1 METGQVNERFHA
13 EKEMVMET
21 LFVIGAG
28 TMGGGIAQ
36 VAALNGFT
44 VYLYDIKQEFVDRG
58 LKGIVGA
65 WDKLVAR
72 GKMAAEDRD
81 AAAYLLNDLYALLDE
96 RRILFFPSSYK
107 RSIVY
112 GAEDAQGVVQ
122 RTAALNALRTPPAGY
137 LAFCTY
143 PEALAERVVDAEAL
157 RRETM
162 TVRAGDRLRPA
173 DLVEWL
179 DESGFVRVDFV
190 YEPGQYSQRGG
201 IVDVFSYVESLPYRF
216 DFFDEEVDSIR
227 RFNIS
232 SQLSQDKL
240 QQAEIIPNLNA
251 REGGRVSLV
260 EAAGDV
266 CYWFFDAD
274 YALRRVDDL
283 RRRMLAEADDPAG
296 VDRALTSRRQL
307 LDALAGKRLFAARD
321 TLAERPATVAVEFR
335 TAPQPSFNKNFELLA
350 DDLSA
355 AIQKG
360 YRTYILSENKAQ
372 VERLQNIFHQ
382 VGRGGV
388 VFTPVSL
395 TLHEGFVDHTLRLC
409 CYTDHQLFDRYQR
422 YRINGEIRRDEQMTV
437 AELNQLKPGDYVVH
451 IDHGV
456 GRFGGLV
463 KINENGRTHEA
474 IKLVYRD
481 GDVLFVNVHSLHRIS
496 RYKSGDGEP
505 PKVYKLGSGAWQKL
519 KAATK
524 KAVKDI
530 SRELIALYAKRKAS
544 QGFAFSADGYL
555 QHELEASFRYEETP
569 DQQAA
574 IEAVK
579 RDMESAEPMDRL
591 VCGDVGFGKTE
602 VAIRAAFKAAC
613 DGKQTAVLVPT
624 TILALQHYRSFMER
638 LRDFPVKIEYLNR
651 TKSARETKQILAD
664 LEAGR
669 IDILIGTHKMLGK
682 NVRFHDL
689 GLLVIDEEQKFGVA
703 AKEKLTQLSVN
714 VDTLT
719 LTATPIPRTLQFSLM
734 GSRDLSVI
742 STPPPNRQP
751 IVTES
756 HVFSEEIVRDA
767 VEAELARGGQVYFVH
782 NRVEDLQTVAGLITR
797 VCPKARVGVGH
808 GKMPAEQLE
817 RLVMDFIYGEFDVL
831 VSTTIVENGI
841 DIPNANTI
849 IVDGAQNY
857 GLSDLH
863 QLRGRVGRSDRKA
876 YCYLLSPPDEL
887 LGSDARRRLRA
898 IEEFSDLGSG
908 FNIAM
913 QDLDIR
919 GAGNLLGAEQ
929 SGFIADI
936 GFETYQKIM
945 REAVAELRAEGL
957 DVAGLSDREQE
968 VVEQLRYVEDAAV
981 EVDVEAE
988 LPDSYVSQTAEK
1000 LRLYRELDA
1009 MRSEEELQ
1017 RFEQRLVD
1025 RFGALPQAARELLDV
1040 VRLRWEAVRLGMERV
1055 KVKNGLMIVHFVGDA
1070 ASPFYKSEVFS
1081 ELLRRV
1087 TRRPDKFVLKQH
1099 NNRLAMTVRG
1109 VTDIAGAWE
1118 ILKSLYKEQDA

>member
-1 METGQVNERFHA
+1 MTASEQMLALVEGSKNLRRLCREYETESVTVHL
-13 EKEMVMET
+13 KELVGGAFSLYAAAT
-21 LFVIGAG
+21 IRRTGGVHVFV
-28 TMGGGIAQ
+28 
-36 VAALNGFT
+36 
-44 VYLYDIKQEFVDRG
+44 
-58 LKGIVGA
+58 
-65 WDKLVAR
+65 
-72 GKMAAEDRD
+72 AEDRD

-137 LAFCTY
+137 LALCTY

-437 AELNQLKPGDYVVH
+437 AELNQLRPGDYVVH

-456 GRFGGLV
+456 GRFDGLV
-463 KINENGRTHEA
+463 KIAAGDGRMQEA
-474 IKLVYRD
+474 IKLVYKD

-505 PKVYKLGSGAWQKL
+505 PKVYKLGNGAWQKL
-519 KAATK
+519 KNATK

-544 QGFAFSADGYL
+544 KGYAFSHDSYL
-555 QHELEASFRYEETP
+555 QHELEASFRWEDTP
-569 DQQAA
+569 DQQSATAA
-574 IEAVK
+574 IK
-579 RDMESAEPMDRL
+579 KDMESDQPMDRL

-602 VAIRAAFKAAC
+602 VAIRAAFKAAV
-613 DGKQTAVLVPT
+613 DGKQVAVLVPT
-624 TILALQHYRSFMER
+624 TILALQHYRSFTER
-638 LRDFPVKIEYLNR
+638 LRDFPVRVEYINR
-651 TKSARETKQILAD
+651 TKSTKEVSQIREDLAS
-664 LEAGR
+664 GK

-682 NVRFHDL
+682 QIVFRDL
-689 GLLVIDEEQKFGVA
+689 GLLIIDEEQKFGVA
-703 AKEKLTQLSVN
+703 AKEKLTEMSVS

-751 IVTES
+751 ILTES
-756 HVFSEEIVRDA
+756 HVFSEEIIRDA

-782 NRVEDLQTVAGLITR
+782 NRVEDLPALQGLITR
-797 VCPKARVGVGH
+797 LCPKARVAVGH

-817 RLVMDFIYGEFDVL
+817 KLIMDFIYGEFDVL

-849 IVDGAQNY
+849 IVDNAQNF

-863 QLRGRVGRSDRKA
+863 QLRGRVGRSNQKG

-887 LGSDARRRLRA
+887 LSSDARRRLRA